1 MKKRVLLYI
10 AVITSVFS
18 LQSCVSNYV
27 VSSPITYKTNAK
39 LASISQ
45 NNLSEVKKEI
55 SPAKQINNAL
65 ASIEKANTN
74 AAIEKAIMHDRKIDG
89 LLAEADSYLGTPYR
103 YGGMTRNGIDCSA
116 FVLSVFG
123 TSMGMN
129 LPRVAASQAQ
139 QGERV
144 SREEIQK
151 GDLVFFSQGSR
162 ISHVGIVHS
171 VSPEGDIKF
180 IHAAT
185 SRGVMVSSLTDSYWG
200 PKFRFAKRIINDN
213 AEVNPTSLANN

>member
-1 MKKRVLLYI
+1 MKKRVLVYL

-27 VSSPITYKTNAK
+27 VSQPITYKTDAK
-39 LASISQ
+39 LASIAPK
-45 NNLSEVKKEI
+45 NLNEVKKEI
-55 SPAKQINNAL
+55 SASKKINDAL
-65 ASIEKANTN
+65 ASLEKANKVEVEKTN
-74 AAIEKAIMHDRKIDG
+74 VHNKKIDE

-103 YGGMTRNGIDCSA
+103 YGGMTRRGIDCSA

-123 TSMGMN
+123 STLGMQ

-171 VSPEGDIKF
+171 VSDEGQIKF

-200 PKFRFAKRIINDN
+200 PKFRFAKRIIDQNVEDY
-213 AEVNPTSLANN
+213 SSYANN